1 MNAVIHAA
9 LDPQDRLL
17 SDDPRLAALH
27 RRLGGAAGG
36 PILLPPI
43 AALGRA
49 ARRLGRMV
57 TRPVALSAP
66 NADIALWVRAQ
77 PEAETVRLTLFDW
90 TEEPIETA
98 MTDIDPGK
106 EEARAQ
112 PVEPQALSEPA
123 QDMPSPI
130 RLKSPVSGWSW
141 RVDAD
146 FRLLDV
152 SGPGPLPPYGA
163 SLTRWLKLG
172 VDEDSVMPLLI
183 AVAAH
188 MPFARQ
194 PASLAGDPDTA
205 LLLAGEPIA
214 IEGRFKGYR
223 GTLVHVSADALQ
235 GPQEPMAEV
244 EPPAT
249 TPIPPVGTSLDNAL
263 RRPLGRIIAN
273 ADTIS
278 GQLEGPLRRDYAT
291 YAADIAV
298 AGRHLMALVDD
309 LADLRAIERPA
320 FTVAREQVDLVDV
333 ARRAAGLL
341 GVKAADKRIK
351 LDLPAKDDAILAAA
365 EFRRVLQILVNL
377 IGNAVRYSPEDS
389 QVWVRGEIDASSA
402 VITVADQG
410 RGIPPEDQ
418 ERVFDKF
425 ERLGR
430 RDSGGSGLGLYIS
443 RRLARA
449 MGGDLRLESA
459 PGQGARFILTLP
471 IWTQG
476 S

>member
-1 MNAVIHAA
+1 VETRLQHLGYGCMNAIIHAA
-9 LDPQDRLL
+9 LDPQDRLQ
-17 SDDPRLAALH
+17 SDDPRLGDLY
-27 RRLGGAAGG
+27 RRLGGAAGT
-36 PILLPPI
+36 PISLPPI

-90 TEEPIETA
+90 TEEPIEAA
-98 MTDIDPGK
+98 MTEIRREDT
-106 EEARAQ
+106 
-112 PVEPQALSEPA
+112 PQRQSETPI
-123 QDMPSPI
+123 PSP
-130 RLKSPVSGWSW
+130 RGSWAW

-152 SGPGPLPPYGA
+152 SGPKPLPPYGMA
-163 SLTRWLKLG
+163 LTRWLTLG
-172 VDEDSVMPLLI
+172 VDEDGVMPLLV
-183 AVAAH
+183 AVAARAS
-188 MPFARQ
+188 FIDQ
-194 PASLAGDPDTA
+194 PVRLGHEPDVA
-205 LLLAGEPIA
+205 LMLAGEPVDVQ
-214 IEGRFKGYR
+214 GRFAGYR
-223 GTLVHVSADALQ
+223 GTLAPASDVSSEKAM
-235 GPQEPMAEV
+235 PEV
-244 EPPAT
+244 VPPIAPPA
-249 TPIPPVGTSLDNAL
+249 GTSLDNAL

-273 ADTIS
+273 AETIS

-320 FTVAREQVDLVDV
+320 FTVAREQVDLADV

-341 GVKAADKRIK
+341 GVKAADRRIR
-351 LDLPAKDDAILAAA
+351 LDLPARDEPIFATA

-389 QVWVRGEIDASSA
+389 QVWVRGEIDGDRAA
-402 VITVADQG
+402 ITVADQG
-410 RGIPPEDQ
+410 RGIAPEDQ

-449 MGGDLRLESA
+449 MGGDLRLDSA
-459 PGQGARFILTLP
+459 PGQGARFTLSLP

-476 S
+476 